1 MTTSF
6 RVIRKEG
13 EPLDVV
19 LHMPGKHN
27 VLNALAAIAV
37 AADEGASDDAIIRG
51 LNNFTGVGRRF
62 DVQGEYHF
70 DGGSATLVDDYG
82 HHPSEVA
89 VTIDAIRAGWPGR
102 RLAMLFQP
110 HRYTRTQD
118 LYEDF
123 VDVLSGVDVLLMLEV
138 YGAGED
144 PIPGADA
151 RALCR
156 SIRKRGRV
164 EPVFVD
170 DPAKL
175 ADILATQLQD
185 GDLLVT
191 QGAGNVGAIAK
202 ELAEQGGAKRG

>member
-1 MTTSF
+1 M
-6 RVIRKEG
+6 
-13 EPLDVV
+13 
-19 LHMPGKHN
+19 
-27 VLNALAAIAV
+27 
-37 AADEGASDDAIIRG
+37 
-51 LNNFTGVGRRF
+51 
-62 DVQGEYHF
+62 QGEYHF

-82 HHPSEVA
+82 HHPSEVG

-123 VDVLSGVDVLLMLEV
+123 VEVLSGVDVLLMLEV

-156 SIRKRGRV
+156 SIRKRGQV

-175 ADILATQLQD
+175 ATILNTQLRD

-202 ELAEQGGAKRG
+202 ELAEQEAPSVDKVLLKKQLASIGRVAVLAGGKSAERPVSLKVVLPCIRRCATWG